1 MNMFRPLTYCLVI
14 LLVLPAFIAPRGIG
28 VGQVSPMA
36 VVDVDGW
43 KLVQTDVVT
52 VMFPAN
58 GSKPV
63 FIWWYTADNTTVYVV
78 HFKGLIE
85 YYRLNKTFS
94 RKWLAD
100 QVLAEAL
107 ADRAAVPE
115 AVRELMSYIKAMS
128 SKLTQVPSLLAAGQY
143 DEALEAITDVEEA
156 AKELKAWAEE
166 QGLEDL
172 AVKVPD
178 LLDALGD
185 LEEAVEKLKMGV
197 PGAYGMAM
205 SVYGQVMMVVHTL
218 WTSCAQHIADQA
230 RKTGV
235 LGQVLHELAVSMHPP
250 LLPFD
255 GCFWELEGPEEFTDD
270 RGNPVGL
277 AFAFRLVECPIP
289 KFSFVEDNVTIR
301 CRLYYVAAEESVDE
315 LINYTVA
322 PGELKIDLLVDGW
335 VWNVDLIQEAL
346 EKLRE
351 EGFEVAD
358 LDYDKAGLGLW
369 LTAASLNASELEFPD
384 EYLEAARAVGLK
396 GSVADS
402 GGRVVRNLRCLKRL
416 VSETVRNVSDT
427 LSWVEGAVSSEE
439 VDWDAVQAVI
449 EGVEADLS
457 SLLSSVDSLKEAFEK
472 ESDLNVTADVEQAL
486 NECVATL
493 NEVET
498 LLEATLSRLDE
509 AYDAA
514 GRGDRDVVL
523 DAVDE
528 VEEDLGEVYELVST
542 LLTSVEETLPAM
554 VAGVEAPMA
563 GRVAGTMMVADGV
576 KLNLMGEGGYGEE
589 RRLDLVSKRDL
600 AKLSFATEETTLAG
614 WIKFMNASLQRYPNG
629 TVVVAPVKAAY
640 IEAGGSIM
648 LFFLYGYFDEA
659 SLEHDPS
666 IGLDVEETT
675 SPEALKPKYTTT
687 APETGEVTPSVHTR
701 HGVNPYLY
709 VAVAVAAAVAVV
721 AVVLLR
727 RR

>member
-1 MNMFRPLTYCLVI
+1 
-14 LLVLPAFIAPRGIG
+14 LLLLPAFIAPQGVG
-28 VGQVSPMA
+28 VGQVSPMV

-43 KLVQTDVVT
+43 KLVQTDVIT

-78 HFKGLIE
+78 HFKGLVE

-100 QVLAEAL
+100 QVLAETL
-107 ADRAAVPE
+107 AKRAGVSE
-115 AVRELMSYIKAMS
+115 AVREL
-128 SKLTQVPSLLAAGQY
+128 LTYVRNISTTLHQIQHLLTDEQY
-143 DEALEAITDVEEA
+143 EQALNLVEEA
-156 AKELKAWAEE
+156 ISKATELSSWAEKE
-166 QGLEDL
+166 GLEDISL
-172 AVKVPD
+172 KVSE
-178 LLDALGD
+178 LLDALD
-185 LEEAVEKLKMGV
+185 NLKEAVMKASPGEAMLAYGQAMEAVNSLRSLCGQYTAEESQKMGV
-197 PGAYGMAM
+197 
-205 SVYGQVMMVVHTL
+205 VGQT
-218 WTSCAQHIADQA
+218 
-230 RKTGV
+230 
-235 LGQVLHELAVSMHPP
+235 LHELAVSMHPP

-270 RGNPVGL
+270 KGNPAGL

-289 KFSFVEDNVTIR
+289 KFSFVEGNVTIR
-301 CRLYYVAAEESVDE
+301 CRLYYAAAEESVDE
-315 LINYTVA
+315 LINYTVTL
-322 PGELKIDLLVDGW
+322 GELKIDLLVDGW

-346 EKLRE
+346 EKLKE
-351 EGFEVAD
+351 EGFEVPD

-384 EYLEAARAVGLK
+384 GYLEAARAVGLK

-402 GGRVVRNLRCLKRL
+402 GGRVARNLRCLRRL

-427 LSWVEGAVSSEE
+427 LSWVEEAASSKE
-439 VDWDAVQAVI
+439 VDWDTVQAVI
-449 EGVEADLS
+449 EGVEADLT
-457 SLLSSVDSLKEAFEK
+457 SLLSSVDSLRDGFEE

-486 NECVATL
+486 NECVTTL
-493 NEVET
+493 NEVKP

-514 GRGDRDVVL
+514 ERGDRDVVL

-563 GRVAGTMMVADGV
+563 GRVAGAMMVADGV
-576 KLNLMGEGGYGEE
+576 KLNLMEEGSYGEE
-589 RRLDLVSKRDL
+589 RRLDLASKGDL

-614 WIKFMNASLQRYPNG
+614 WIKFVNASLQRYPNG

-687 APETGEVTPSVHTR
+687 APEPGEMTPSVHAKR
-701 HGVNPYLY
+701 GVNPYLY
-709 VAVAVAAAVAVV
+709 VAVVIVAAVAVV

>member
-1 MNMFRPLTYCLVI
+1 
-14 LLVLPAFIAPRGIG
+14 
-28 VGQVSPMA
+28 MA
-36 VVDVDGW
+36 VVDVDDW

-63 FIWWYTADNTTVYVV
+63 FIWWYTADDTTVYVV

-85 YYRLNKTFS
+85 YYKLNKTFS

-100 QVLAEAL
+100 QVLAETL
-107 ADRAAVPE
+107 AKRVGVSE
-115 AVRELMSYIKAMS
+115 TVREL
-128 SKLTQVPSLLAAGQY
+128 LTYVKNISTTLHQIPHPLTDEQY
-143 DEALEAITDVEEA
+143 EQALNLVEEA
-156 AKELKAWAEE
+156 ISKATELSSWAEKE
-166 QGLEDL
+166 GLEDL
-172 AVKVPD
+172 SLKVSE
-178 LLDALGD
+178 LLDVLD
-185 LEEAVEKLKMGV
+185 SLKEAVMKASPGDAMSAYGQAMGAINSLQSLCGQCTAEESQKMGV
-197 PGAYGMAM
+197 
-205 SVYGQVMMVVHTL
+205 VGQT
-218 WTSCAQHIADQA
+218 
-230 RKTGV
+230 
-235 LGQVLHELAVSMHPP
+235 LHELAASMHPP

-289 KFSFVEDNVTIR
+289 KFSFVEGNVTVR
-301 CRLYYVAAEESVDE
+301 CRLYYVAAEESVDD

-384 EYLEAARAVGLK
+384 GYFEAARAVGLK

-402 GGRVVRNLRCLKRL
+402 GGRVVRNLRCLRRL

-427 LSWVEGAVSSEE
+427 LSWVEEAASSEE

-449 EGVEADLS
+449 EGVEADLT
-457 SLLSSVDSLKEAFEK
+457 SLLSSVDSLRDGFEE
-472 ESDLNVTADVEQAL
+472 ESSLNVTADVEQAL
-486 NECVATL
+486 NGCVTTL

-498 LLEATLSRLDE
+498 LLEAALSRLDE

-523 DAVDE
+523 EAVDE

-542 LLTSVEETLPAM
+542 LLTDVEETLPAM

-563 GRVAGTMMVADGV
+563 GGVAGTMMVADGV
-576 KLNLMGEGGYGEE
+576 KLNLMGEGSYGEE
-589 RRLDLVSKRDL
+589 RRLDLVSKGDL

-614 WIKFMNASLQRYPNG
+614 WIKFVNASLQSYPNG

-648 LFFLYGYFDEA
+648 LFFLYGYFDGA

-687 APETGEVTPSVHTR
+687 APEAGEVTPSVHAR

-709 VAVAVAAAVAVV
+709 VAVAAAVAVV

>member
-1 MNMFRPLTYCLVI
+1 
-14 LLVLPAFIAPRGIG
+14 
-28 VGQVSPMA
+28 MA
-36 VVDVDGW
+36 VVDVDDW

-85 YYRLNKTFS
+85 YYKLNKTFS

-100 QVLAEAL
+100 QVLAETL
-107 ADRAAVPE
+107 AKRAGVSE
-115 AVRELMSYIKAMS
+115 AVREL
-128 SKLTQVPSLLAAGQY
+128 LTYVRNISTTLHQIPHLLTDEQY
-143 DEALEAITDVEEA
+143 EQALNLVKEAISKAT
-156 AKELKAWAEE
+156 ELSSWAEKE
-166 QGLEDL
+166 GLEDISL
-172 AVKVPD
+172 KVSE
-178 LLDALGD
+178 LLDALD
-185 LEEAVEKLKMGV
+185 NLKEAVMKASPGEAMLAYGQTMEAVNSLRSLCGQYTAEESQKMGV
-197 PGAYGMAM
+197 
-205 SVYGQVMMVVHTL
+205 VGQT
-218 WTSCAQHIADQA
+218 
-230 RKTGV
+230 
-235 LGQVLHELAVSMHPP
+235 LHELAVSMHPP

-270 RGNPVGL
+270 KGNPAGL
-277 AFAFRLVECPIP
+277 AFALRLVECPIP

-301 CRLYYVAAEESVDE
+301 CRLYYAAAEESVDE

-322 PGELKIDLLVDGW
+322 PGELKIDLLVNGW

-346 EKLRE
+346 EKLKE
-351 EGFEVAD
+351 EGFEVPD

-384 EYLEAARAVGLK
+384 GYLEAARAVGLK

-402 GGRVVRNLRCLKRL
+402 GGRVVRNLRCLKRIA
-416 VSETVRNVSDT
+416 SETVRNVSDT
-427 LSWVEGAVSSEE
+427 LSWVEEAASSKE
-439 VDWDAVQAVI
+439 VDWDSVQAVI
-449 EGVEADLS
+449 EGVEADLT
-457 SLLSSVDSLKEAFEK
+457 SLLSSVDSLRDGFEK
-472 ESDLNVTADVEQAL
+472 ENNLNVTADVGQA
-486 NECVATL
+486 L

-514 GRGDRDVVL
+514 KRGDRNVVL

-554 VAGVEAPMA
+554 VAGVGAPMA

-576 KLNLMGEGGYGEE
+576 KLNLMKEGDYGEE
-589 RRLDLVSKRDL
+589 HSLNLASKGDL

-614 WIKFMNASLQRYPNG
+614 WIKFVNASLQRYPNG
-629 TVVVAPVKAAY
+629 TVAVAPVKAAY

-648 LFFLYGYFDEA
+648 LFFLYGYFDGT

-687 APETGEVTPSVHTR
+687 APKAGEVTPSVHAR

-709 VAVAVAAAVAVV
+709 VVVVIVAAVAVV

-727 RR
+727 RL